1 MLENS
6 INELWWQVK
15 EDTIRHAAWGKP
27 DQLNISNL
35 LGMVLTEDKV
45 KYRISTS
52 MMMIDMDIEDR
63 KEALVSLEIF
73 RGKNRGRMILA

>member
-6 INELWWQVK
+6 
-15 EDTIRHAAWGKP
+15 T
-27 DQLNISNL
+27 
-35 LGMVLTEDKV
+35 M
-45 KYRISTS
+45 

-73 RGKNRGRMILA
+73 RGKDRGRMILAEVTTMMNFLLRTIDELAVGSSPTIAPNNLAKTSPTATL